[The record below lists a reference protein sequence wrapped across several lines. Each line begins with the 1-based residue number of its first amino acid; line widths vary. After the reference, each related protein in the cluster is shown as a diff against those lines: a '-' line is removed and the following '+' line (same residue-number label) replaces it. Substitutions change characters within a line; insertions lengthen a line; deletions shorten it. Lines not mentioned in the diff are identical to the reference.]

1 MIDPRRFPKKKLF
14 EIYKAAKRNEWHP
27 DLGPEPVGFSDLPD
41 KIGGLFSMR
50 PICKTKQD
58 YTDTVANMVAE
69 IIGPEELH
77 IMLDRDSGGKY
88 SLQKLISRSVPIGSL
103 FCISDELFR
112 LFADSGEDADG

>member
-1 MIDPRRFPKKKLF
+1 MIDPRRFSKEKLF

-41 KIGGLFSMR
+41 KSGGLFSMCPAR
-50 PICKTKQD
+50 KSKQD

-77 IMLDRDSGGKY
+77 LMLDRDSGGKH
-88 SLQKLISRSVPIGSL
+88 SLKQLISRSVPIGSL
-103 FCISDELFR
+103 FCISDELFH
-112 LFADSGEDADG
+112 LFTDSGEDTDS

>member
-1 MIDPRRFPKKKLF
+1 MIDPRRFSKEKLF

-27 DLGPEPVGFSDLPD
+27 DLGPKPDGFSDLPD
-41 KIGGLFSMR
+41 KIGGLFS
-50 PICKTKQD
+50 PAGKTKRD

-77 IMLDRDSGGKY
+77 LMLDRDSNGKY
-88 SLQKLISRSVPIGSL
+88 SLQKLISRSVPVGSL

-112 LFADSGEDADG
+112 LFTDSGEDADS